1 MILGWL
7 VSSNA
12 ALFVGMF
19 VGLGGFGINWYYRH
33 KADKRH
39 EAAERRE
46 AFQLRAQL
54 YFTRTRYVR
63 VNLGWKLG
71 WAADRVQLATHI
83 NPFRKWS
90 LAHA

>member
-7 VSSNA
+7 VSNNA

-46 AFQLRAQL
+46 AELDDLR
-54 YFTRTRYVR
+54 RTRLQRGMSTDTDFGDLEDV
-63 VNLGWKLG
+63 
-71 WAADRVQLATHI
+71 
-83 NPFRKWS
+83 
-90 LAHA
+90 